1 MSKLYKLLILSGD
14 GIGPEV
20 MDEVIKVAKCVEE
33 NSNVVFEIQKDDI
46 GGAAYD
52 RYGVPL
58 SDETLDKAKD
68 SHAVLL
74 GAVGGEKWD
83 HLDFSLRPE
92 QGLLSIRKEMDL
104 FANLRPALCFES
116 MVDASSLKS
125 ELVSGLDILIVRE
138 LTGGIYFGEPRGI
151 EEKSDGTRVGINTQ
165 SYSTEEIRRVARI
178 AFELASKRDNKVTS
192 C

>member
-33 NSNVVFEIQKDDI
+33 KSDVVFEIQKDDI

-58 SDETLDKAKD
+58 SDETLAKAKE

-83 HLDFSLRPE
+83 NLDFSLRPE

-104 FANLRPALCFES
+104 S
-116 MVDASSLKS
+116 
-125 ELVSGLDILIVRE
+125 VSYTHLTLPTKRIV
-138 LTGGIYFGEPRGI
+138 
-151 EEKSDGTRVGINTQ
+151 
-165 SYSTEEIRRVARI
+165 
-178 AFELASKRDNKVTS
+178 
-192 C
+192 